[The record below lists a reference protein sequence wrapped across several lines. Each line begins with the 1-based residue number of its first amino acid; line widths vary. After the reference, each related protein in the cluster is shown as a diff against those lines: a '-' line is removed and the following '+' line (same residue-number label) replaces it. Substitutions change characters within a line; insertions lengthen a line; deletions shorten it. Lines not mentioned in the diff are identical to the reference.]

1 MQQETILVLNFGSE
15 HSQRI
20 AREVRDLKVYS
31 EILPYTAPI
40 ERIKTLNPKGIIV
53 TVDADNLSAE
63 GADKY
68 INQVYHLGIPTVII
82 SEPCGDEIRDFIFG
96 PCECS
101 GTWTP
106 SNFIQNSI
114 DIIKEKVGDKRVLC
128 ALSGGLTVQ
137 WLLYYGTSHRG
148 SIGLRFC
155 GPWIIEEKRG
165 R

>member
-106 SNFIQNSI
+106 SNFILNSI
-114 DIIKEKVGDKRVLC
+114 DIIKEIVGDIRV
-128 ALSGGLTVQ
+128 
-137 WLLYYGTSHRG
+137 
-148 SIGLRFC
+148 
-155 GPWIIEEKRG
+155 
-165 R
+165 